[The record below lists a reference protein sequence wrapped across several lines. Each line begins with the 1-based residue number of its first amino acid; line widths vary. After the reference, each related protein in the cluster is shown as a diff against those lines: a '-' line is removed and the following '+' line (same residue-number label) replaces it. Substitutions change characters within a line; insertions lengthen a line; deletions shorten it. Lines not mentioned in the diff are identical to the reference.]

1 MSFPLMP
8 ILPMGL
14 SGGPVMTYIGTT
26 SETTGATTFTFTAHA
41 IGTAAADRFVIVC
54 AAGANITT
62 SQTVDSCTIG
72 GNAATLIARTVLS
85 DDLAVGMFGLLV
97 AAGTTA
103 TITATYSRSMSRSSI
118 SVFTMTGAAS
128 TTPRSSGA
136 ANSVA
141 TSQTLNL
148 ATPYAA
154 ATLACMYCYDT
165 GARSHTLSGT
175 AGVTND
181 ASVRYAT
188 DFVVTVGRGPARE
201 NEATLSTIATI
212 SSTSRQLAL
221 VVATF
226 Q

>member
-8 ILPMGL
+8 SPPTGL
-14 SGGPVMTYIGTT
+14 SGGPVLTYIGTT
-26 SETTGATTFTFTAHA
+26 ADTVGATTFTFTAHA
-41 IGTAAADRFVIVC
+41 IGTAAANRFVIVC

-62 SQTVDSCTIG
+62 TSTVDSCTIG

-97 AAGTTA
+97 PAGTTA
-103 TITATYSRSMSRSSI
+103 TITVTYSRSHSRSSI
-118 SVFTMTGAAS
+118 SVYTMTGAES

-154 ATLACMYCYDT
+154 ATLACMYCHDT

-188 DFVVTVGRGPARE
+188 DFVVTVGDGPVE
-201 NEATLSTIATI
+201 DLQATLSTIATI

-221 VVATF
+221 VAATF
-226 Q
+226 L